1 MTPSP
6 SPDPDAA
13 GDTPRAG
20 ERFPDLR
27 LPDHNGNDRALSELV
42 AGDPTALVFWRG
54 PWCPKERAFFRGLV
68 RFQDE
73 LEVAYARVVSVSVDS
88 VEVQAA
94 FRAGLDARWTFLA
107 DPERR
112 YLDELGLREAA
123 DRLHDP
129 YLPAV
134 FTLASDLT
142 VHRAYNGYWF
152 WGRPT
157 VEELRQDFRALTR
170 ASRPDWD
177 PPSG

>member
-1 MTPSP
+1 MTRSP
-6 SPDPDAA
+6 SPDPASGAAPGA
-13 GDTPRAG
+13 GD
-20 ERFPDLR
+20 RFPDLR
-27 LPDHNGNDRALSELV
+27 LADHNGNERELSELV

-54 PWCPKERAFFRGLV
+54 PWCPKERAFFRRLV
-68 RFQDE
+68 GFQTE

-112 YLDELGLREAA
+112 YLDALGLREVA
-123 DRLHDP
+123 DTLHDP

-134 FTLASDLT
+134 FTLAPDLS

-157 VEELRQDFRALTR
+157 VEELRQDFRALSR
-170 ASRPDWD
+170 EHRPDWD
-177 PPSG
+177 PPSA